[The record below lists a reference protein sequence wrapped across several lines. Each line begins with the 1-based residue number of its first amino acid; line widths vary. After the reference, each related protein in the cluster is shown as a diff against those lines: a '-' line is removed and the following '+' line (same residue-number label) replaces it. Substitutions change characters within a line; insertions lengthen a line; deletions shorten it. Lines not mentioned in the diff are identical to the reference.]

1 LRRIKLLLAA
11 AATMAVLMVVNA
23 APAIA
28 QDFESGDEVE
38 VEDAGTLCEVFS
50 EVFPCSFFTVSD
62 DSGGDVEFSSAGNS
76 FESDGG
82 DLELTQNVGSP
93 GIVGGSLSGGN
104 GVGFSGGGSSGG
116 SFKGGGIEID

>member
-1 LRRIKLLLAA
+1 MRRIKLLLAA

-28 QDFESGDEVE
+28 QEFESGDEVE
-38 VEDAGTLCEVFS
+38 VEDVGTLCEVFS

-62 DSGGDVEFSSAGNS
+62 DSGGDIEFSSAGNS

-82 DLELTQNVGSP
+82 DLELTQNLSSP

-104 GVGFSGGGSSGG
+104 GVGFSSGGSSGG
-116 SFKGGGIEID
+116 SFNGGGIEVD